1 MAKSN
6 FHICSDAQ
14 CNTVVN
20 SCLAFCKICQKVVTL
35 CEKGTF
41 VQVASIDRGLWRRK
55 DSLRKSEDG
64 FSANIIHCIALYTNA
79 CRYLCY
85 FIEIQK
91 FLCNHNFCQM
101 QHQYFWNWHMSEIFK
116 PRFAQLQKQCGSKA
130 ETTWRIYGKGV
141 QSGKIYKSGSNVLQ
155 LGEYLFECGNHFER
169 RILAKFRMAS
179 FHAVMVLTIL

>member
-1 MAKSN
+1 MADCN

-64 FSANIIHCIALYTNA
+64 FCANIIHRIALYTNA
-79 CRYLCY
+79 CRYFCY

-101 QHQYFWNWHMSEIFK
+101 QHRYFWNWHMSEIFK
-116 PRFAQLQKQCGSKA
+116 PRFAKVQKQCGSKA
-130 ETTWRIYGKGV
+130 EATWSLYED
-141 QSGKIYKSGSNVLQ
+141 L
-155 LGEYLFECGNHFER
+155 
-169 RILAKFRMAS
+169 
-179 FHAVMVLTIL
+179 